1 MKITNYKEF
10 KECLSYYK
18 EKYPETYTTEEEIK
32 RCLEKDYEEVGGS
45 HLGID
50 VSDDNQDR
58 CYEFNFVT
66 EDFDVTY
73 EFLGMAKC

>member
-10 KECLSYYK
+10 KEYLSYYK
-18 EKYPETYTTEEEIK
+18 EKYPETYTTEEETRK
-32 RCLEKDYEEVGGS
+32 SLEKDYEEVGGS

-50 VSDDNQDR
+50 VSDDDQHR
-58 CYEFNFVT
+58 CYEFDFVT
-66 EDFDVTY
+66 DNPDVTY